1 MFVWFGLIDPVC
13 KLLPSCIRIASPSC
27 NDSTWRPFYL
37 SKIFI
42 TFISC
47 IPNAFM
53 IRSNMLLQFILSS
66 KRVITFYT
74 QMPNVFMS
82 RFKFNM
88 HLQLIFSIKWFVTF
102 FTWIPNVF
110 MIRWFYCT
118 NGIIVLMRSIDKD
131 WILNSE
137 TRYSPIWIHIIFSFQ
152 RLRFYSIY

>member
-1 MFVWFGLIDPVC
+1 MWFGLIDPVC
-13 KLLPSCIRIASPSC
+13 KLLPSCRIASPSC

-88 HLQLIFSIKWFVTF
+88 HLQLMFSIKWFFTF

-118 NGIIVLMRSIDKD
+118 NGIIVLRTEYWTVRQDTLQSESISFAVFKD
-131 WILNSE
+131 WDFILLIN
-137 TRYSPIWIHIIFSFQ
+137 RNW
-152 RLRFYSIY
+152 